1 MSTGNGQRATGNGE
15 KGRRR
20 PMLLELMLAV
30 WAFSL
35 PIDPFR
41 ARAHFPLWPR
51 RPVHSLPAPRR
62 APLAE
67 HGWEARVLCNL
78 TSVE

>member
-1 MSTGNGQRATGNGE
+1 
-15 KGRRR
+15 
-20 PMLLELMLAV
+20 MLLKLVLVV

-41 ARAHFPLWPR
+41 ARARLPLWPR
-51 RPVHSLPAPRR
+51 RSAHSLDAPRR

-67 HGWEARVLCNL
+67 HDREARVLRNL